1 MKIKLLFLIVF
12 LSGLNC
18 SFSQNSLKEDY
29 TSVEQSAGEKPEN
42 DNYASSG
49 QIMQRFSLKFDFDN
63 DGTNEVFSGIML
75 KKIDKHSYWVKN
87 ARIVNSDN
95 EVVADFGKK
104 IIVNGKDFIG
114 QINAVNGYIV
124 DIKKNNKKNELFV
137 SIAGENGEKNSDEL
151 LININNMK

>member
-1 MKIKLLFLIVF
+1 MKIKLLFLIIF

-18 SFSQNSLKEDY
+18 SFSQNSIKENY

-75 KKIDKHSYWVKN
+75 KKIDKHLYWVKN
-87 ARIVNSDN
+87 ASILNSDN
-95 EVVADFGKK
+95 EIVADFGKK
-104 IIVNGKDFIG
+104 IIVNGKEFIG

-124 DIKKNNKKNELFV
+124 EIKKNNKKNELFV